1 MGTKQELLLKATS
14 GSYPLTPGSH
24 EELELFKQLTHSQVL
39 YIRSKQ
45 LETQQQKLD
54 TAKQQKEI
62 VLMEFGRKA
71 VKFHDEHAIEAFLHL
86 SQTGASVSQEDER
99 GLRQAFKEIL
109 IKELARITGDAIA
122 SEPEYEVGEEYGEQ
136 AEGEDEKEEE
146 EEIEFTREASID
158 FFLSIAQEQQG
169 ELREGQAATH
179 WASGQPGEQR
189 HTLKFR
195 TNDGL
200 TFGDLKVQV
209 CRYLGLNE
217 KRKENLELYC
227 MASMEAWDDSM
238 EVSEELDKLKQRA
251 NDTNENVKYIDLDLP
266 IIFLRRCT
274 AEVGEEE
281 VGESQGP
288 SVAEA
293 LEKKAQQALAD
304 KKARCARLHLLREA
318 RLKEQRKERLRRNSM
333 LFRGL
338 GHLVLA
344 GIWGSMLLVQSN
356 SNGISSG
363 FLMTAGVIS
372 ALNTGFSYNRV
383 TQTARTSSNK
393 CVEDIVRRQ
402 ATTPVSEGGLGF
414 VASSSLENSLPD
426 LAHTVQYVTSNPTLL
441 WCRSL
446 SEALGLECT
455 DRFNTQSLY
464 RSDSENVELHTIG
477 RLHAMNDRTKIDTL
491 QELEGWLRNVFVP
504 IVAPQC
510 DYAGRE
516 ILYVDSLPGSI
527 GSEGMAT
534 NVLISS
540 LRFFQTRWQPDLS
553 CTQPGFPTRI
563 ENSIL
568 RERYGKY
575 ATTGVR
581 QGASM
586 NQTVFQ
592 ELNDRID
599 ANSEGYNAWVG
610 NRTSITRANADIHHL
625 NSTSL
630 TPRQTRIFLQPRP
643 VAACYQPYHAT
654 GYFGPPGTDV
664 PGFSYTTISSPPG
677 NQSNASFTVA
687 LRLALEIQMTAA
699 AAEAAAAAAE
709 AAAAAV
715 RAAAGAVFK
724 PSSSPV
730 CLGPRL
736 ETTPGGGGCFGPSGY
751 IRDVYAARD
760 YRATIEELL
769 NYEWI
774 DDHTYVMA
782 IRMQVVNPQIGCLIA
797 ADVSFLQSGG
807 GTVKSDLVMGIAC
820 VESHDIQSTTDLD
833 SLWSG
838 EFIPL
843 SSIGSW
849 TAFTYFAAFCYGL
862 LLVRRQ
868 VKMAMKCRSASKVK
882 PQKAGGH
889 EATQDEP
896 LTMLSAFIKFLN
908 GPYVL
913 DTMCLVLLFTL
924 FVLRLR
930 YAAVTHALMTEQLQ
944 HRRTALESS
953 GKLAEVTDVWDQVQ
967 ALSNVTLR
975 EASLRSLKS
984 SAGLGGVWIPSDA
997 LVSEK
1002 INATLLFDQEIPFVD
1017 MRPITALYEDITGV
1031 SSFILPLFVLK
1042 FFRYFQF
1049 HKPLQMRYN
1058 KYGRTLISVLIYV
1071 VFIVHFM
1078 LAFVFLG
1085 QIIFGPHLDA
1095 FASTT
1100 QCSISLATLLVGNA
1114 LTGAQLINLA
1124 HGMDVQMKIMAY
1136 TFIFLFIVLLCITA
1150 MSMLIS
1156 VFNEAHGDST
1166 VVIMREQ
1173 QRRTKD
1179 AAKALE
1185 EKEILEQDGGD
1196 KGSGRRPW
1204 PWEWSKKPDRTS
1216 LMDEDEFE
1224 ESDGRATVG
1233 FSVGFS
1239 HSTAPARSFDAESA
1253 GREAKTASK
1262 PNHEPEVE
1270 DEFASTEQVEAA
1282 LRAALPLRSKHV
1294 TWTQVGGGST
1304 AHQLTGEAALPTSA
1318 TTPGL
1323 AEESSR
1329 SIRELFRRERLPEAG
1344 NGAGVGG
1351 LDAVAKGFRKTQS
1364 VPRQMLWLAN
1374 LIGDGEDTM
1383 AAAIMQKTETQ
1394 RKSVARSSHAVRHNV
1409 STPRGPHRGLTH
1421 TEV

>member
-1 MGTKQELLLKATS
+1 MGTKHELLTKATS
-14 GSYPLTPGSH
+14 GASPLYPGSH

-62 VLMEFGRKA
+62 VLMEFGRMA
-71 VKFHDEHAIEAFLHL
+71 EKFHNEHAIEALLHL
-86 SQTGASVSQEDER
+86 SRTGASVSQEDER
-99 GLRQAFKEIL
+99 GLREAFKEIL
-109 IKELARITGDAIA
+109 IEELARITSDAVA

-136 AEGEDEKEEE
+136 AEGEEEE
-146 EEIEFTREASID
+146 EEEEDLEFTRVASID
-158 FFLSIAQEQQG
+158 FFLSIVQEQRG
-169 ELREGQAATH
+169 ELQEGQAATH

-217 KRKENLELYC
+217 KRKESLELYC
-227 MASMEAWDDSM
+227 MASMEAWDESM
-238 EVSEELDKLKQRA
+238 EVSGELDKLKRRA
-251 NDTNENVKYIDLDLP
+251 NDTNESMKYIDLDLP

-274 AEVGEEE
+274 AEVVEEE
-281 VGESQGP
+281 ADESQQRP

-304 KKARCARLHLLREA
+304 KKARCARLHLLREE
-318 RLKEQRKERLRRNSM
+318 RLKEQRTERLRRSSM

-356 SNGISSG
+356 TNGISSG
-363 FLMTAGVIS
+363 FLMTTGVIS

-393 CVEDIVRRQ
+393 CDEDIVRRQ
-402 ATTPVSEGGLGF
+402 ALAPVSEGGLGF
-414 VASSSLENSLPD
+414 VASSSLEKSLPD
-426 LAHTVQYVTSNPTLL
+426 LAHTVQYDTSNPTLL

-446 SEALGLECT
+446 SSALGLECT
-455 DRFNTQSLY
+455 DRFDTQSLY

-504 IVAPQC
+504 TVAPRC

-516 ILYVDSLPGSI
+516 ILYMDSLPGSI

-540 LRFFQTRWQPDLS
+540 LRFFQTRWQPDLT

-575 ATTGVR
+575 ATTGAR

-592 ELNDRID
+592 ELNDRIN
-599 ANSEGYNAWVG
+599 ANSEEYNAWVG
-610 NRTSITRANADIHHL
+610 NRTSITRAHADIHHL

-630 TPRQTRIFLQPRP
+630 TPRQTRIFLQSRT

-654 GYFGPPGTDV
+654 SYFGPNGTDV
-664 PGFSYTTISSPPG
+664 PGFSYTTIPSPPS

-687 LRLALEIQMTAA
+687 LRLALVLQMTAA

-709 AAAAAV
+709 STAAAV

-724 PSSSPV
+724 PYSSPV

-736 ETTPGGGGCFGPSGY
+736 DTTPGGGGCFGPSGY

-797 ADVSFLQSGG
+797 ADISFVQSGG
-807 GTVKSDLVMGIAC
+807 GTVKSDLKMGIAC

-838 EFIPL
+838 EFLPL

-868 VKMAMKCRSASKVK
+868 VKMVMKSRSASKVK
-882 PQKAGGH
+882 TQEAGGH

-896 LTMLSAFIKFLN
+896 LTMLAAFIKFLN

-913 DTMCLVLLFTL
+913 DTLCLVLLFTL

-944 HRRTALESS
+944 HRRTALESI

-1017 MRPITALYEDITGV
+1017 MHPITALYEDITGV
-1031 SSFILPLFVLK
+1031 SSFILPLLVLK

-1049 HKPLQMRYN
+1049 QKPLQMRYN

-1095 FASTT
+1095 FASAT
-1100 QCSISLATLLVGNA
+1100 QCFISLATLLVGNA

-1124 HGMDVQMKIMAY
+1124 HGMDAQMKIMAY

-1185 EKEILEQDGGD
+1185 EKEILEQDGIE
-1196 KGSGRRPW
+1196 KGSGRQRPW

-1216 LMDEDEFE
+1216 LMDEDE
-1224 ESDGRATVG
+1224 SDGRATVG
-1233 FSVGFS
+1233 FSL
-1239 HSTAPARSFDAESA
+1239 STAPAPSFDAESA
-1253 GREAKTASK
+1253 GREAKTTSK
-1262 PNHEPEVE
+1262 PEHEPEVE
-1270 DEFASTEQVEAA
+1270 DEFASTEQVGAA
-1282 LRAALPLRSKHV
+1282 LRPALPLRSKRV
-1294 TWTQVGGGST
+1294 TWTQVGGGAT
-1304 AHQLTGEAALPTSA
+1304 ARQLTGETVVLTSA
-1318 TTPGL
+1318 TAPGR

-1329 SIRELFRRERLPEAG
+1329 SIRELSRRERLPEAG

-1351 LDAVAKGFRKTQS
+1351 QDAVAKGFQKTQS

-1409 STPRGPHRGLTH
+1409 STPRGPHRGLTR